1 MIVSTCKSI
10 EGKLA
15 GFDSFFNRCQFLVI
29 FSIISSI
36 FLGILIV
43 PLLKFMSANSNIW
56 FLCNLFSLFVF
67 LFLAFNAVSILPGNF
82 LLHAENCVWKIVELL
97 DEVLFFQKGF
107 NFLLIDG

>member
-1 MIVSTCKSI
+1 MIVSTCSLLR
-10 EGKLA
+10 ENWQALTL
-15 GFDSFFNRCQFLVI
+15 FFNRCQFLVI

-82 LLHAENCVWKIVELL
+82 LLHAENCI
-97 DEVLFFQKGF
+97 
-107 NFLLIDG
+107 

>member
-1 MIVSTCKSI
+1 MIVSTNMSI

-36 FLGILIV
+36 LGGILIV
-43 PLLKFMSANSNIW
+43 SLLRFMSENSNIW

-67 LFLAFNAVSILPGNF
+67 LFLVFNAVSVLPGNF
-82 LLHAENCVWKIVELL
+82 LLHAENCV
-97 DEVLFFQKGF
+97 
-107 NFLLIDG
+107 